1 MKFYEW
7 IVYNKK
13 DTAKRKFHVHGGGES
28 LISGRNYEGS
38 ALPIG
43 TIWAKNQDSHF
54 FFSKFGGKGGE
65 SLYGYV
71 LGD

>member
-13 DTAKRKFHVHGGGES
+13 GTAKRKFHVHGGGES

-43 TIWAKNQDSHF
+43 TIWAKNQDFHF
-54 FFSKFGGKGGE
+54 FLQIWGE
-65 SLYGYV
+65 GWGITLR
-71 LGD
+71 LRPW

>member
-38 ALPIG
+38 ALRFGLKIRIS
-43 TIWAKNQDSHF
+43 T